1 MDDKTNKPAETS
13 RLDSIE
19 GGLFGAIFGFH
30 KRTMTLLRESDLDDE
45 EVGMVENRIEQL
57 LEEVTANV
65 KRTKDFNLQGPLD
78 SAYEEV
84 KRLVDELSKS
94 SSPDGG
100 ESE

>member
-1 MDDKTNKPAETS
+1 MDDKTNKPPDTPS
-13 RLDSIE
+13 LGSIE

-45 EVGMVENRIEQL
+45 EVGVVENRIEQL
-57 LEEVTANV
+57 LEEVTTNV
-65 KRTKDFNLQGPLD
+65 KRTKDFNLEGPLE

-84 KRLVDELSKS
+84 QRLVEELSQ
-94 SSPDGG
+94 SPGLDGG